1 MKPKPHAPSIVRS
14 IATEVALLFI
24 VGITLSMTQ
33 PFESLV
39 AIEYLSF
46 TTSEFGVILFGMA
59 VFGAFVNIMMGYLS
73 DIVRNRQILILF
85 ALLAGVLGYG
95 VFSIFQNRA
104 AFLICILVFNPFALT
119 SFYQL
124 FASVRNTVDN
134 SGTEDPAAVNSV
146 VRAIF
151 AGSWI
156 IGPFLIGLLVS
167 YTQRATDAF
176 VVATF
181 GYLVCVLIGVFFGRR
196 DASALKNSR
205 DVNAN
210 WRDSV
215 QKIISRPIFLRL
227 IGIALVSLAHPVNA
241 TLLPIM
247 MNTISN
253 EAVEHIGFIFGLV
266 AALEIPF
273 MLLLIPV
280 SRRLGLKRTVMAGGV
295 LFSGYLILLSL
306 STTVIHLYLITVV
319 NAAGAAIMLS
329 LHISYLQNLLPG
341 RPGLSTSLLS
351 VGNLISRST
360 GALIVGSVGVILS
373 IKGAIIL
380 AAILVFAGVVLLFFV
395 ERWHPLDAD

>member
-1 MKPKPHAPSIVRS
+1 MKPKPHASSIVRN

-39 AIEYLSF
+39 AIEYLGF

-95 VFSIFQNRA
+95 VFAIFQNRA

-124 FASVRNTVDN
+124 FASIRNTVDN
-134 SGTEDPAAVNSV
+134 SGTEDPAAVNSI

-181 GYLVCVLIGVFFGRR
+181 GYLVCILIGVVFGRR
-196 DASALKNSR
+196 DASALKTSR
-205 DVNAN
+205 DVNAD

-241 TLLPIM
+241 ALLPIM

-360 GALIVGSVGVILS
+360 GALIVGFVGVSLS

-380 AAILVFAGVVLLFFV
+380 AAILVFAGVALLFFV